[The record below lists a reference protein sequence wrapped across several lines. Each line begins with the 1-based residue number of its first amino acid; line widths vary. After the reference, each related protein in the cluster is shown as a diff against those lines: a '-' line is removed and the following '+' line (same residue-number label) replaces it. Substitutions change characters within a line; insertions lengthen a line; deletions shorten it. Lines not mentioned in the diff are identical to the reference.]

1 MDSLLIQLLADGRAR
16 WREGLLLREGALAEA
31 SPCARGRHVTLL
43 APGESVL
50 LARAG
55 IPSRSSAEIARAL
68 PYALED
74 WLLQAPETQHFA
86 WTRDAGQVAAAVA
99 AQQTMEGWLAACT
112 AADLEPDAIVPDVLA
127 LPWRDGQWT
136 LLLEGTRAL
145 LRSGPFDGFACARAL
160 APALIDAAWQRCTA
174 DARPQALRVLRVDG
188 TLPALPADVEVL
200 EEPITADA
208 WMQAPPPGIDLRSGR
223 FAARHRRGGAA
234 PWRALAAALA
244 LAVIS
249 ALALAATRYLILGRE
264 QALLQAS
271 IDTLFHRVLPDQHRI
286 VDARAQMAEA
296 LAGARRKS
304 GGAGTLD
311 LLAQATLP
319 LTALPGARL
328 TRVVYRNGTLELG
341 LRLPPPADYAAL
353 RRQLQAQGLQVAL
366 TAASAPGASTLL
378 RIRPGAAP

>member
-31 SPCARGRHVTLL
+31 SPRARGRHVTLL
-43 APGESVL
+43 VPGESVL

-86 WTRDAGQVAAAVA
+86 WTRDAGQVAAAVV
-99 AQQTMEGWLAACT
+99 AQQTMEDWLAAC
-112 AADLEPDAIVPDVLA
+112 AAAGLEPDAMVPDVLA

-136 LLLEGTRAL
+136 LLLEGARAL
-145 LRSGPFDGFACARAL
+145 LHSGPFDGFACARAL
-160 APALIDAAWQRCTA
+160 APALIDAAWQRCPA

-188 TLPALPADVEVL
+188 ALLALPAGVEVL
-200 EEPITADA
+200 EEAAAAGA
-208 WMQAPPPGIDLRSGR
+208 WMQAAPPGIDLRGGR
-223 FAARHRRGGAA
+223 FAARRRRGGAA

-244 LAVIS
+244 LAVTS

-296 LAGARRKS
+296 LAGAQRKS
-304 GGAGTLD
+304 GGAGSLG
-311 LLAQATLP
+311 LLAQAALP
-319 LTALPGARL
+319 LTAMPGARL
-328 TRVVYRNGTLELG
+328 TRVAYRDGTLELG

-353 RRQLQAQGLQVAL
+353 RRRLQAQGLRVAM
-366 TAASAPGASTLL
+366 TAAPVPGAPALL
-378 RIRPGAAP
+378 RIQPGAAP

>member
-1 MDSLLIQLLADGRAR
+1 MDSLLIQLLADGRVR
-16 WREGLLLREGALAEA
+16 WREGQLLREGALAEA
-31 SPCARGRHVTLL
+31 SPRARGRHMTLL
-43 APGESVL
+43 VPGESVL

-86 WTRDAGQVAAAVA
+86 WTRDAGQVAAAVV
-99 AQQTMEGWLAACT
+99 AQQTMEGWLAAC
-112 AADLEPDAIVPDVLA
+112 AAAGLEPDAIIPDVLA
-127 LPWRDGQWT
+127 LPWHDGQWT
-136 LLLEGTRAL
+136 LLLEGARAL

-160 APALIDAAWQRCTA
+160 APALIDAAWQRCPA

-188 TLPALPADVEVL
+188 ALPALPADVEVL
-200 EEPITADA
+200 EEPITAGA

-264 QALLQAS
+264 QTLLQAS

-296 LAGARRKS
+296 LAGAQRKS
-304 GGAGTLD
+304 GGAGSLG
-311 LLAQATLP
+311 LLAQAALP
-319 LTALPGARL
+319 LTAMPGARL
-328 TRVVYRNGTLELG
+328 TRIAYRDGTLELG
-341 LRLPPPADYAAL
+341 LRLPPPADYATL
-353 RRQLQAQGLQVAL
+353 RRQLQAQGLRVAM
-366 TAASAPGASTLL
+366 TAAPAPGAPALL
-378 RIRPGAAP
+378 RIQPGAAP

>member
-1 MDSLLIQLLADGRAR
+1 MDSLLILLLADGRAR

-31 SPCARGRHVTLL
+31 SLRARGRHVTLL
-43 APGESVL
+43 VPGESVL
-50 LARAG
+50 LARAS

-86 WTRDAGQVAAAVA
+86 WTRDAGQVAAAVV
-99 AQQTMEGWLAACT
+99 AQQTMAGWLAACV
-112 AADLEPDAIVPDVLA
+112 AAGLEPDVIVPDVLA

-145 LRSGPFDGFACARAL
+145 LRSGPFDGFACARTL

-174 DARPQALRVLRVDG
+174 DARPQALHVLRVDG

-200 EEPITADA
+200 EEPITAGA
-208 WMQAPPPGIDLRSGR
+208 WMQAPPPGIDLRGGP
-223 FAARHRRGGAA
+223 FAARHRRGGTA

-264 QALLQAS
+264 QALLQAG
-271 IDTLFHRVLPDQHRI
+271 IDTLFHRVLPDQRRI

-304 GGAGTLD
+304 GGAGSLG

-319 LTALPGARL
+319 LTAMPGARL
-328 TRVVYRNGTLELG
+328 TRVVYRDGTLELD
-341 LRLPPPADYAAL
+341 LHLPPPADYAAL
-353 RRQLQAQGLQVAL
+353 RRQLQAQGLRVAL
-366 TAASAPGASTLL
+366 SAASVPGAPTLL
-378 RIRPGAAP
+378 RIQPGAAP